1 MYPSLLCPLVTGTFV
16 CGCWVPPCSSLLYSN
31 THISRSAK
39 ALPQH
44 PRSDRLQPA
53 GAKLEATLYRR
64 QARRTCCAHLG
75 ASPEPRPRPE
85 RARTRGGFHSRFPGG
100 PWSRSPGCLGGWG
113 RQCLPSP
120 QGQALRVPLQ
130 GEQVRGVP
138 ALVRGGVFLR
148 CVRTDA
154 AGSRPHLR
162 TCGATHRGPGVP
174 FLSISGD
181 TTRSRLLSRGR
192 EARQKM
198 DHSPRETQ
206 QEVCGPGAPRI
217 FLFTLAFKMSVNE
230 AYVRELCRQKNKYIY
245 VSVYT

>member
-53 GAKLEATLYRR
+53 GAKLDATLSCR

-75 ASPEPRPRPE
+75 ASPEPRPGPE
-85 RARTRGGFHSRFPGG
+85 RARMRGGFHSRLPGG

-130 GEQVRGVP
+130 GEQGCEPASPPWWGAESFSGVSAQMLQARGHTWGP
-138 ALVRGGVFLR
+138 AGPHIEALAYPFSASVVTPPGPGCCPEGGRRGRKWTTARERPSRRFAGLGRQGFSFLR
-148 CVRTDA
+148 LPLKWA
-154 AGSRPHLR
+154 
-162 TCGATHRGPGVP
+162 
-174 FLSISGD
+174 
-181 TTRSRLLSRGR
+181 
-192 EARQKM
+192 
-198 DHSPRETQ
+198 
-206 QEVCGPGAPRI
+206 
-217 FLFTLAFKMSVNE
+217 
-230 AYVRELCRQKNKYIY
+230 
-245 VSVYT
+245 